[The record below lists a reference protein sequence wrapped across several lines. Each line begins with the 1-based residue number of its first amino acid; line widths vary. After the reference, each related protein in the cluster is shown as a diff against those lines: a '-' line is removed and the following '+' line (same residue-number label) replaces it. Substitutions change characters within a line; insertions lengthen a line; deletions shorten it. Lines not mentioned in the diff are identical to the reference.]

1 MTLTPRAVNA
11 ARSRVVLAV
20 GADKAPALEAWLGGS
35 REVPVARVHRRGTL
49 VVVDRAAATDAVMAA
64 AAQRRR

>member
-1 MTLTPRAVNA
+1 VNA
-11 ARSRVVLAV
+11 ARSRVVLAI

-35 REVPVARVHRRGTL
+35 SEVPVARVRRRGTV